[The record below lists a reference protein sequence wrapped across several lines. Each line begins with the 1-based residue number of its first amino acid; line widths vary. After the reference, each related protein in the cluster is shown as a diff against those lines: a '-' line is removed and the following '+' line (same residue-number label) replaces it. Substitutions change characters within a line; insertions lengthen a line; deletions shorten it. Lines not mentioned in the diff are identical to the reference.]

1 MPRIDHARV
10 ESGELGDQKLN
21 VLAASVY
28 TPYERDETPQASDR
42 CRNQVWYHDPMA
54 SVRLISFSSHPVFFS
69 SVTKWELV
77 RSCPFCMLNIYI
89 QK

>member
-42 CRNQVWYHDPMA
+42 CRNQVWVPRSYGICSLDLLQLP
-54 SVRLISFSSHPVFFS
+54 S
-69 SVTKWELV
+69 SVLQQCDEMGTSALL
-77 RSCPFCMLNIYI
+77 PILYA
-89 QK
+89 